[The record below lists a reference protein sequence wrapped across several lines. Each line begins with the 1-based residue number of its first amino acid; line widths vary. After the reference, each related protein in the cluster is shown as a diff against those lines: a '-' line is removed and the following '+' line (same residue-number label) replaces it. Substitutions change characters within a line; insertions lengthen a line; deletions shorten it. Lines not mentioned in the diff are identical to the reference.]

1 MGFTLSYMYL
11 RTKLN
16 SSTSTPKR
24 VALSTPGV
32 LNVHAVTFGL
42 TLKESADL
50 EKPQEGSHISLI
62 LSVHTDN
69 SNGVSAKTNAT
80 DINNAWTKLFQIKS
94 TLGITYFTGA
104 VAKGSEATL

>member
-16 SSTSTPKR
+16 SSASTPKR
-24 VALSTPGV
+24 VVLSTPGV

-50 EKPQEGSHISLI
+50 DKAARGFPHKPDT
-62 LSVHTDN
+62 V
-69 SNGVSAKTNAT
+69 SN
-80 DINNAWTKLFQIKS
+80 D
-94 TLGITYFTGA
+94 
-104 VAKGSEATL
+104 

>member
-50 EKPQEGSHISLI
+50 EKQQEGSHISPI
-62 LSVHTDN
+62 LSELLRER
-69 SNGVSAKTNAT
+69 AKTMLPT
-80 DINNAWTKLFQIKS
+80 TTIHRRKYGPPY
-94 TLGITYFTGA
+94 TLHTSLEQWQKTA
-104 VAKGSEATL
+104 RQHCSHLPSC

>member
-50 EKPQEGSHISLI
+50 EKAARGFPHKPD
-62 LSVHTDN
+62 TA
-69 SNGVSAKTNAT
+69 SN
-80 DINNAWTKLFQIKS
+80 
-94 TLGITYFTGA
+94 Y
-104 VAKGSEATL
+104 

>member
-11 RTKLN
+11 HTKLN

-32 LNVHAVTFGL
+32 LNVHAVTFWL

-50 EKPQEGSHISLI
+50 EMQQEHSHISLI
-62 LSVHTDN
+62 LSVLTDN
-69 SNGVSAKTNAT
+69 SDGGRKKNKKKTNAM
-80 DINNAWTKLFQIKS
+80 DIKNP
-94 TLGITYFTGA
+94 
-104 VAKGSEATL
+104 